1 MRLTRRTAFV
11 AALALGVS
19 HLSSAPSLAQSSDE
33 AAVTQAVEDL
43 RKAMLEADRGR
54 LEALVADGLSYG
66 HSGGTI
72 QTKAQFVDVI
82 VNKETIYK
90 SIALTEPVV
99 TIVGAD
105 AIARHTLVVE
115 SESGGKTT
123 TNRIGVLQVWV
134 KRDDRWKLLAR
145 QAFKL

>member
-11 AALALGVS
+11 AALALGVW
-19 HLSSAPSLAQSSDE
+19 HLSSAPSVAQSGDE
-33 AAVTQAVEDL
+33 AVVMQAVEDL
-43 RKAMLEADRGR
+43 RKAILQADRSR
-54 LEALVADGLSYG
+54 LEALVADELSYG
-66 HSGGTI
+66 HACGNI

-99 TIVGAD
+99 VIVGAD

-115 SESGGKTT
+115 SESAGKTT
-123 TNRIGVLQVWV
+123 TTRIGILQVWV
-134 KRDDRWKLLAR
+134 KRDDHWKLLAR